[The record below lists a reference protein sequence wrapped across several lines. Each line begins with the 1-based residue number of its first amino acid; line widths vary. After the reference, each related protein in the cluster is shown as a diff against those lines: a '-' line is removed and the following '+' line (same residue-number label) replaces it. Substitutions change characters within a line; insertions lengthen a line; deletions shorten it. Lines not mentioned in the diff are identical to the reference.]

1 MDYKGKKVLVTGG
14 ASGIGR
20 EIALEYARAGAMVIV
35 ADKDYEGDRFV
46 RGELRPIMPDCC
58 FFHCDLALSSAC
70 ENLMQSI
77 FEQFDDLDII
87 INNAGVSQFCSLW
100 EETVEHWDYVL
111 NSNLRAMFLISREYM
126 INRRKKGY
134 KERYGRIVNISS
146 TRSLMS
152 EEGTEAYTASKGG
165 VTALTHALA
174 VSFAP
179 YAVTVNSISPG
190 WICCDGYDQLGY
202 ADHRQHLSGRVG
214 RPEDVASACLFLTD
228 EKNDFINGQDLVV
241 DGGMTKKMIYLD

>member
-1 MDYKGKKVLVTGG
+1 
-14 ASGIGR
+14 
-20 EIALEYARAGAMVIV
+20 
-35 ADKDYEGDRFV
+35 
-46 RGELRPIMPDCC
+46 
-58 FFHCDLALSSAC
+58 
-70 ENLMQSI
+70 MQSI

-179 YAVTVNSISPG
+179 YAVTVNSISRAGSAATAMTSQIRRSSAAPVRPG
-190 WICCDGYDQLGY
+190 GKAGGCGFGLLLP
-202 ADHRQHLSGRVG
+202 HR
-214 RPEDVASACLFLTD
+214 
-228 EKNDFINGQDLVV
+228 
-241 DGGMTKKMIYLD
+241 

>member
-20 EIALEYARAGAMVIV
+20 EIALEYARAGALVIV

-46 RGELRPIMPDCC
+46 RGELRPIMPECC

-111 NSNLRAMFLISREYM
+111 NSNQ
-126 INRRKKGY
+126 
-134 KERYGRIVNISS
+134 
-146 TRSLMS
+146 
-152 EEGTEAYTASKGG
+152 
-165 VTALTHALA
+165 
-174 VSFAP
+174 
-179 YAVTVNSISPG
+179 SPG
-190 WICCDGYDQLGY
+190 HVPHQPGVYDQPAQEGLQG
-202 ADHRQHLSGRVG
+202 AVRTHCEHLQH
-214 RPEDVASACLFLTD
+214 PQPD
-228 EKNDFINGQDLVV
+228 ER
-241 DGGMTKKMIYLD
+241 GGH

>member
-1 MDYKGKKVLVTGG
+1 MRGG
-14 ASGIGR
+14 AVWITEGKGI
-20 EIALEYARAGAMVIV
+20 
-35 ADKDYEGDRFV
+35 GDRFV
-46 RGELRPIMPDCC
+46 REELRPLVPDCC
-58 FFHCDLALSSAC
+58 FFHCDLALASAC

-77 FEQFDDLDII
+77 FEQLDDLDII

-100 EETVEHWDYVL
+100 EETAEHWDYVL
-111 NSNLRAMFLISREYM
+111 NSNLRSIFLVSRDYM
-126 INRRKKGY
+126 INRRNKGY

-146 TRSLMS
+146 TRSMMS

-190 WICCDGYDQLGY
+190 WICCEGYDQLGY

-214 RPEDVASACLFLTD
+214 RLEDVVSACLFLTD

>member
-20 EIALEYARAGAMVIV
+20 EIALEYARAGALVIV

-46 RGELRPIMPDCC
+46 RGELRPIMPECC

-77 FEQFDDLDII
+77 FEQFGDLDII

-134 KERYGRIVNISS
+134 KERCGRIVNISS

-165 VTALTHALA
+165 VIALTKSLA
-174 VSFAP
+174 REMARHGIS
-179 YAVTVNSISPG
+179 VNCVCPG
-190 WICCDGYDQLGY
+190 PTDT
-202 ADHRQHLSGRVG
+202 
-214 RPEDVASACLFLTD
+214 PLFQAQD
-228 EKNDFINGQDLVV
+228 EKLKAALIKAIPFRRLARPDEVAAPVLFFASGSASFITGQVISV
-241 DGGMTKKMIYLD
+241 SGGLTMAG

>member
-1 MDYKGKKVLVTGG
+1 M
-14 ASGIGR
+14 
-20 EIALEYARAGAMVIV
+20 
-35 ADKDYEGDRFV
+35 
-46 RGELRPIMPDCC
+46 
-58 FFHCDLALSSAC
+58 
-70 ENLMQSI
+70 
-77 FEQFDDLDII
+77 
-87 INNAGVSQFCSLW
+87 
-100 EETVEHWDYVL
+100 L

-190 WICCDGYDQLGY
+190 WICRDGYDQLKY

-214 RPEDVASACLFLTD
+214 KPEDVASACFFLTD

>member
-20 EIALEYARAGAMVIV
+20 EIALEYARAGALVIV

-46 RGELRPIMPDCC
+46 RGELRPIMPECC

-152 EEGTEAYTASKGG
+152 EPFSF
-165 VTALTHALA
+165 
-174 VSFAP
+174 VSSVPF
-179 YAVTVNSISPG
+179 TVNAGLLKSPRYHPG
-190 WICCDGYDQLGY
+190 LPHWGQWSQFPRRIPP
-202 ADHRQHLSGRVG
+202 RSGI
-214 RPEDVASACLFLTD
+214 L
-228 EKNDFINGQDLVV
+228 
-241 DGGMTKKMIYLD
+241 

>member
-1 MDYKGKKVLVTGG
+1 
-14 ASGIGR
+14 
-20 EIALEYARAGAMVIV
+20 
-35 ADKDYEGDRFV
+35 
-46 RGELRPIMPDCC
+46 
-58 FFHCDLALSSAC
+58 
-70 ENLMQSI
+70 
-77 FEQFDDLDII
+77 
-87 INNAGVSQFCSLW
+87 
-100 EETVEHWDYVL
+100 
-111 NSNLRAMFLISREYM
+111 
-126 INRRKKGY
+126 
-134 KERYGRIVNISS
+134 
-146 TRSLMS
+146 MS

-190 WICCDGYDQLGY
+190 WICCEGYDQLGY

-214 RPEDVASACLFLTD
+214 RPEDVVAACLFLTD

>member
-1 MDYKGKKVLVTGG
+1 
-14 ASGIGR
+14 
-20 EIALEYARAGAMVIV
+20 
-35 ADKDYEGDRFV
+35 
-46 RGELRPIMPDCC
+46 MPECC

-190 WICCDGYDQLGY
+190 WICCDGYDQLKY

-214 RPEDVASACLFLTD
+214 QPEDVASACFFLTD